1 MFLNDAFDIEFDQQF
16 RTERPIPS
24 GAISLAAVWRWGL
37 LLLGLGGVCLISLGP
52 RTGVLGVVLVFFI
65 VVAQFVS
72 ARYLLLGLPAI
83 YLIVFRESRRSDLV
97 ATLVPTLRRPPAPP
111 RSPNPIAAIRPAGSG
126 ASLRVPGRTGAGRLR
141 RRRPATPPPRSRRR
155 RPTAA

>member
-1 MFLNDAFDIEFDQQF
+1 MSRTPHTIRPLLVLGRVSNLPTVWSNCLAGWWLGGAGKTERLPLLFVGASFLYLGGMFLNDAFDIEFDQQF

-65 VVAQFVS
+65 
-72 ARYLLLGLPAI
+72 LLYDAI
-83 YLIVFRESRRSDLV
+83 HK
-97 ATLVPTLRRPPAPP
+97 
-111 RSPNPIAAIRPAGSG
+111 
-126 ASLRVPGRTGAGRLR
+126 
-141 RRRPATPPPRSRRR
+141 
-155 RPTAA
+155 